1 MITGRNDMEN
11 KIESLPMVAL
21 RGMTVLPEMVVHFD
35 VSRKKS
41 LRAVEQAMEE
51 KHQLFLTAQKSS
63 DTEDPGVEDVFE
75 MGCIV
80 AIKQIVRMPK
90 KISRVL
96 ILATKKAIEAAKRA
110 GALLSFDPNLRPP
123 LWKSLDTAKEK
134 IAYGDRKSVV

>member
-1 MITGRNDMEN
+1 MEN

-96 ILATKKAIEAAKRA
+96 ILAEKRA
-110 GALLSFDPNLRPP
+110 RIQ
-123 LWKSLDTAKEK
+123 SLEDK
-134 IAYGDRKSVV
+134 IGRAHV